1 MSETTWTQDAG
12 MSSPTEADNVENY
25 SEQAEASK
33 DAAAAS
39 ATAAA
44 TSATNS
50 ANSATLSQN
59 QVSLAAAQAT
69 LATNQATAA
78 ASSATASASSAAT
91 AGTAETDAVTAKNSA
106 ETAKTG
112 AETAQ
117 TAAETA
123 KAAAETAQTAAET
136 AETNAET
143 SETNA
148 STSATAAA
156 TSATAAAGSATSSST
171 SATNAATSATASET
185 SKVAAVAAQA
195 AAETAKTGA
204 ETAQTA
210 AETAE
215 TNAETAE
222 SNASASATAAA
233 TSATAASSSASG
245 ASTSATEA
253 ASSATAASGSA
264 TAASGSAFTAASE
277 ATAAAGSATAASA
290 SASSASAAQTAAETA
305 ETNAETAETGA
316 QAAQTAAETAETN
329 AETAETNA
337 AASASA
343 ASGSAASAASSAT
356 AASGSATAAAGSASA
371 ASTSASDAAA
381 ALDEF
386 TDLYLGSKGSDPTL
400 DNDGNA
406 LQTGALYHNNSD
418 DLIKFYNGS
427 AWVAAYAT
435 LSGAMIATNNLSDV
449 SSVSAARTNLGL
461 GTAQSPSFN
470 NVTVQQDPT
479 TNLQLATKQYVD
491 TIAAAGLHYHDPV
504 RVEAPS
510 ALTVTYNNGSSG
522 VGATLTNAG
531 TQAALAI
538 DGITLQAADRVLI
551 YTQTDSTQNGVYTV
565 TNVGSGSTN
574 WVMTRSTDTDSYAPS
589 DPDSFGEGDAFFVLE
604 GNTGAGE
611 LYVMNTSGTVTFGTT
626 NITFTHVAS
635 TAVYTAA
642 GGLGLT
648 GTVFSHA
655 DTSSQATVNNSGGTV
670 IQDVTLDTY
679 GHVTGLTSHALTA
692 SDVGAAT
699 SAQGALADSA
709 VQINDTPTFGTT
721 TVNGNVVVTGTVDGR
736 DVAADGSKLDGIEA
750 GAKDDQTITAGSG
763 LSGGGTGNVTL
774 SHADT
779 SSVSSSN
786 NSGNTF
792 IQDLTFDTYGH
803 VTAVGTGSVSVG
815 NGTLTVQGTGALGGS
830 GTFTA
835 NQSSNATIS
844 ISHDDTSSQGS
855 VNNSGATV
863 IQDVTLD
870 GYGHVTALG
879 SHTLTLANLGYTGA
893 TDANNYS
900 FPYTVSASASNS
912 TVVQR
917 HSSGYIYA
925 NYFNTSPNDIATG
938 SITKIVAES
947 GNDGFM
953 RHASADAVRSFIN
966 VANGANNYSLPAT
979 PSVTGVNIGSQINL
993 AESADRADLLQIT
1006 SSTSGWAGLQIR
1018 NSSNEGRWSFMT
1030 DGSSAGL
1037 YDDENGDWAVQMAEN
1052 GGVTLSANGTANF
1065 TTGTT
1070 YMEMARNLDMNNYD
1084 IYGVDQLFHHGD
1096 TNTYMQF
1103 HAADQWRV
1111 VVAGSERL
1119 EVKNSS
1125 PHVLVSG
1132 DLNSTSDERL
1142 KDNIEPI
1149 ENALSDVCKLEGVS
1163 FNWKDTGTKATGFIA
1178 QQVEPIFPDLVNT
1191 SEDDGI
1197 KSVNYIGLIGHL
1209 VEAIKEQQAQI
1220 GALTAKLNG

>member
-25 SEQAEASK
+25 SAQAEAAK
-33 DAAAAS
+33 DAAATS

-44 TSATNS
+44 TSATS
-50 ANSATLSQN
+50 ASGSASTASTKAAE
-59 QVSLAAAQAT
+59 AAA
-69 LATNQATAA
+69 
-78 ASSATASASSAAT
+78 SATASASSATQSASSATSAASSATT
-91 AGTAETDAVTAKNSA
+91 AGSAQTAA

-143 SETNA
+143 AETNA

-156 TSATAAAGSATSSST
+156 TSATAASGSATSAST
-171 SATNAATSATASET
+171 QATNAATSATASET
-185 SKVAAVAAQA
+185 SKVAAVAAQ
-195 AAETAKTGA
+195 
-204 ETAQTA
+204 TA
-210 AETAE
+210 AETAQAAAE
-215 TNAETAE
+215 LAENNAEIRE
-222 SNASASATAAA
+222 VNATTSALNAATYAINAATSETAAA
-233 TSATAASSSASG
+233 TSETNAATSETNAASSETAASN
-245 ASTSATEA
+245 
-253 ASSATAASGSA
+253 SATAASGSA
-264 TAASGSAFTAASE
+264 STAASE

-305 ETNAETAETGA
+305 ETNAETAETNAETA
-316 QAAQTAAETAETN
+316 QTAAETAETNAATSATTATTQATTATTKAGEASASATAAAASEAAASSSETSAASSATTATTQATNASTSATASETSRVAAVAAQTAAETAETN
-329 AETAETNA
+329 AETAQTAAETAETNA
-337 AASASA
+337 AASETAAATSETNAATSASTATTQAGISTTKAGEASA
-343 ASGSAASAASSAT
+343 SATSAAASAT
-356 AASGSATAAAGSASA
+356 SASA
-371 ASTSASDAAA
+371 SKDAALA
-381 ALDEF
+381 ALDSF
-386 TDLYLGSKGSDPTL
+386 DDRYLGQKSADPTV
-400 DNDGNA
+400 DNDGDA
-406 LQTGALYHNNSD
+406 LVAGALYFNTTTDSMMV
-418 DLIKFYNGS
+418 YEGS
-427 AWVAAYAT
+427 AWVAAYAS
-435 LSGAMIATNNLSDV
+435 LSGALLAASNLSDV
-449 SSVSAARTNLGL
+449 ADAAAARTNLGL
-461 GTAQSPSFN
+461 VIGT
-470 NVTVQQDPT
+470 NVQAFSAVLAAT
-479 TNLQLATKQYVD
+479 TASYTTAEETKLAGIEANATADQTASQIKTAYESNANTNEFSDAEQTKL
-491 TIAAAGLHYHDPV
+491 AGI
-504 RVEAPS
+504 EA
-510 ALTVTYNNGSSG
+510 
-522 VGATLTNAG
+522 GAT
-531 TQAALAI
+531 
-538 DGITLQAADRVLI
+538 AD
-551 YTQTDSTQNGVYTV
+551 Q
-565 TNVGSGSTN
+565 
-574 WVMTRSTDTDSYAPS
+574 
-589 DPDSFGEGDAFFVLE
+589 
-604 GNTGAGE
+604 
-611 LYVMNTSGTVTFGTT
+611 
-626 NITFTHVAS
+626 
-635 TAVYTAA
+635 TAA
-642 GGLGLT
+642 QIKT
-648 GTVFSHA
+648 AYESNA
-655 DTSSQATVNNSGGTV
+655 DTNEF
-670 IQDVTLDTY
+670 
-679 GHVTGLTSHALTA
+679 
-692 SDVGAAT
+692 SDAEQT
-699 SAQGALADSA
+699 KLA
-709 VQINDTPTFGTT
+709 
-721 TVNGNVVVTGTVDGR
+721 
-736 DVAADGSKLDGIEA
+736 GIEA

-763 LSGGGTGNVTL
+763 LSGGGTGDVTL

-779 SSVSSSN
+779 SSVSSSD

-844 ISHDDTSSQGS
+844 ISHDDTSSQVS
-855 VNNSGATV
+855 VDNSGATV

-917 HSSGYIYA
+917 NSSGYIYA

-947 GNDGFM
+947 GDDGFM

-979 PSVTGVNIGSQINL
+979 PSVTGINIGSQVNL

-1030 DGSSAGL
+1030 DGASAGL
-1037 YDDENGDWAVQMAEN
+1037 YDDENGDWALQMSEN
-1052 GGVTLSANGTANF
+1052 GGVTLYHNGVANF
-1065 TTGTT
+1065 TTGAT

-1111 VVAGSERL
+1111 VVGGSERL

-1125 PHVLVSG
+1125 PHVLVTG

-1178 QQVEPIFPDLVNT
+1178 QQVEPIFPDLVST

-1220 GALTAKLNG
+1220 DALTAKLNG